1 MRQDK
6 WRQVSASVLEVDPLA
21 VDLAKRH
28 QTLPAEAAR
37 VPLNRRDSR
46 PPSMKLQRRPTGRPA
61 FGREATSFPRAPP
74 IPVPHPRN
82 HWITHVWRQPIAS
95 ALPFPRVWRQP
106 CVLIG
111 RRDDLC
117 SLGGTPAG

>member
-37 VPLNRRDSR
+37 VHLNRRDPR
-46 PPSMKLQRRPTGRPA
+46 PPSMKLQRRPTGHPA
-61 FGREATSFPRAPP
+61 FGREATSFPRTPP
-74 IPVPHPRN
+74 IPVPPRN
-82 HWITHVWRQPIAS
+82 HSITHVWRQPIAS
-95 ALPFPRVWRQP
+95 ALPFPHVWRQP
-106 CVLIG
+106 CVLM
-111 RRDDLC
+111 
-117 SLGGTPAG
+117 GGTSAG